1 MRRSLAVFL
10 TIAML
15 WTGFASSA
23 GTACGHDNPELGDL
37 HVDDAE
43 VTGRSKNQVAVFGLG
58 SVIELKVTFCYTKRT
73 HNRLTRTT
81 NCRAL
86 AARRFCC
93 PREDFP
99 AGSRI
104 LEKSTIQEGWNS
116 GA

>member
-37 HVDDAE
+37 HVDDVE

-58 SVIELKVTFCYTKRT
+58 SVIELKVTFCYTKKDAQST
-73 HNRLTRTT
+73 DAHDELPG
-81 NCRAL
+81 L